1 MFYFVSI
8 LTATHQ
14 FIQLYIFFNWLYIFI
29 FLQLKLFAVLGILAM
44 EALHRQ
50 VLPFVLRRMKEDVLN
65 DLPAKIT
72 QVNNNQTI
80 YFLIFTIFIM

>member
-1 MFYFVSI
+1 
-8 LTATHQ
+8 
-14 FIQLYIFFNWLYIFI
+14 
-29 FLQLKLFAVLGILAM
+29 M

-72 QVNNNQTI
+72 QVNNNQTV
-80 YFLIFTIFIM
+80 YFLILTILFM